1 MCSRAQTVK
10 LRLRYCSSTKL
21 EEQVRGNN
29 SLRYVDAGPIK
40 GIEIN
45 LECFN
50 TRLVELRLRGYRELK
65 VVNVTALLNMLH
77 LKTLGGT
84 VSTNRILQEIS
95 ELPSLRVLE
104 LVNVYIKAGY
114 ISSLGLCTNLKRLL
128 VIPNYDDEMEF
139 TNFLV
144 SQGAFQLKST
154 LKEFHW
160 GFTSEMLREADVLF
174 DDGWGLIPVG
184 GFSYEAKEAMK
195 YSKLV
200 VNNRNKMDMKS
211 RSPNVVNL
219 TELKDGLTTCLPG
232 MTCKIYRMPYRKTWG
247 KSIRRPD
254 PCAHCGDP
262 SKHLH

>member
-1 MCSRAQTVK
+1 
-10 LRLRYCSSTKL
+10 
-21 EEQVRGNN
+21 
-29 SLRYVDAGPIK
+29 
-40 GIEIN
+40 
-45 LECFN
+45 
-50 TRLVELRLRGYRELK
+50 
-65 VVNVTALLNMLH
+65 
-77 LKTLGGT
+77 
-84 VSTNRILQEIS
+84 
-95 ELPSLRVLE
+95 
-104 LVNVYIKAGY
+104 
-114 ISSLGLCTNLKRLL
+114 
-128 VIPNYDDEMEF
+128 MEF